1 MALFKVLA
9 PLKMTHTVSGRGGG
23 VGWGPGSRCLCVC
36 VCVSVFLGLSAL
48 NKVCEV
54 NCPY

>member
-1 MALFKVLA
+1 MAFFKVLA
-9 PLKMTHTVSGRGGG
+9 PLKMTHTVLGQGGGGRGG
-23 VGWGPGSRCLCVC
+23 VPVVDAHVCLCM
-36 VCVSVFLGLSAL
+36 SVFLGLSAL

>member
-9 PLKMTHTVSGRGGG
+9 PLKMTHTVSGRGGWGG
-23 VGWGPGSRCLCVC
+23 VLVVDAYVC

>member
-9 PLKMTHTVSGRGGG
+9 PLKMTHTVLGKGGGGRGG
-23 VGWGPGSRCLCVC
+23 VPVVDAHVWLCM
-36 VCVSVFLGLSAL
+36 SVFLGLSAL

>member
-9 PLKMTHTVSGRGGG
+9 PLKMTHTVLGRGGG
-23 VGWGPGSRCLCVC
+23 GRGGVPEVDAHLCVC
-36 VCVSVFLGLSAL
+36 MSVFLGLSAL

>member
-9 PLKMTHTVSGRGGG
+9 PLKMTHTVSGWGG
-23 VGWGPGSRCLCVC
+23 VLVVDAYVC